1 MQANK
6 EELTHIFRNFSDEEL
21 LRRWRSGNMTEL
33 AKELA
38 TQELSARNILP
49 SSPKANQHA
58 SSPIA
63 ATNHDA
69 KIQAKENA
77 GIEVESEAETEAETE
92 AGIKAKIEPETNPNA
107 EPEQPEIAQ
116 PASAGGNEF
125 ATVASFS
132 LPFDAHVLRAQ
143 LEAEGLFVTVSDEHL
158 LGANQFLAPAI
169 GGVRVRVLKQ
179 HLLRAEEIM
188 RATQAG
194 ALTLPKDPDEAEAA
208 PALPPLEAALLAYA
222 QDPYWLKS
230 WRRLI
235 DKRGT
240 WAGFNWG
247 AMLFG
252 MTWCMYRKMYM
263 AGVIVFLLEIFI
275 TEKLGLFW
283 PWLAVRVLL
292 GGCGNIVYYMQAMNA
307 VEKLQGENEETMQK
321 QLKRVGGIN
330 MGAAIAGLG
339 LAVWSALL
347 AVAVH

>member
-6 EELTHIFRNFSDEEL
+6 DELIRIFRNFSDEEL

-49 SSPKANQHA
+49 ASPKANQPP
-58 SSPIA
+58 SP
-63 ATNHDA
+63 ATATGNTGT
-69 KIQAKENA
+69 I
-77 GIEVESEAETEAETE
+77 
-92 AGIKAKIEPETNPNA
+92 IEPEINPENSA
-107 EPEQPEIAQ
+107 QTEAPTALNQEPS
-116 PASAGGNEF
+116 PAAPQDFAGSNEF

-194 ALTLPKDPDEAEAA
+194 ALTLPQDPDEPEAT
-208 PALPPLEAALLAYA
+208 PALPQLEAALLAYA

-247 AMLFG
+247 AMIFG
-252 MTWCMYRKMYM
+252 MIWCMYRKMYM
-263 AGVIVFLLEIFI
+263 TGVIVFLLELFI
-275 TEKLGLFW
+275 TKKLDLFW
-283 PWLAVRVLL
+283 PWLAVRVAL
-292 GGCGNIVYYMQAMNA
+292 GAGGNILYYMQAMNT
-307 VEKLQGENEETMQK
+307 VEKLQGENEDTMQK
-321 QLKRVGGIN
+321 QLKRTGGIN

-339 LAVWSALL
+339 LAVWSGLL
-347 AVAVH
+347 VVVVH